1 MGDFSLK
8 FIFSY
13 LFAVY
18 LLFWVHVILVESGGF
33 NFYEYDFQTNSK
45 RFLIFELISYKIN
58 HPINPHNH
66 QTKLA
71 DKNDKNLMK

>member
-18 LLFWVHVILVESGGF
+18 LLFWVHVILVESEGF

-58 HPINPHNH
+58 YPINHRNN
-66 QTKLA
+66 QTKVA
-71 DKNDKNLMK
+71 DKNGLNLIK